1 MELEEELSFSVWI
14 DWDSK
19 IISFQK
25 VDGFDELT
33 FQSNEEKLAF
43 VVKKGSDGYGIQ

>member
-1 MELEEELSFSVWI
+1 MEWEEKQSFSVWI
-14 DWDSK
+14 NWVAR

-43 VVKKGSDGYGIQ
+43 VVKKGLDGYGIQ